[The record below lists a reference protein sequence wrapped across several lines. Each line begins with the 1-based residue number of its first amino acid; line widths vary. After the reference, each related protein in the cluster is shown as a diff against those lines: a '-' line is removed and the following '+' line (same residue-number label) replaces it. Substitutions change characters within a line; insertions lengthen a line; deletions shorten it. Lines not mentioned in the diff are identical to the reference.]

1 METVVLTMRGSS
13 RIRRLQRNLATAG
26 ISDYRLFYGVNGE
39 KSGLKASIPYEFDN
53 PGSGYLI
60 GAKHVGCSL
69 SHWMLWSALEFER
82 SDWDKVMILEDDV
95 IFRPHWKQTVDIA
108 LTKLPED
115 WDILYPGSCCARN
128 RMGRELDSNL
138 FEGMPLCTHCYI
150 VRRKALKTLLETNNE
165 VWAPIDLQMF
175 FKSKH
180 LLKTFTIFPRVVDQE
195 GCELPE

>member
-1 METVVLTMRGSS
+1 MYRHRRCCQVYERGVTGVYLVVDLTLIGV
-13 RIRRLQRNLATAG
+13 IRFRRHVA
-26 ISDYRLFYGVNGE
+26 
-39 KSGLKASIPYEFDN
+39 IPYEFDN

-82 SDWDKVMILEDDV
+82 SDWDYVMILEDD
-95 IFRPHWKQTVDIA
+95 ILFRSHWKETVDIA
-108 LTKLPED
+108 LKKLPDD
-115 WDILYPGSCCARN
+115 WDILYPGSCCTRN

-150 VRRKALKTLLETNNE
+150 VRRKALKTLIETNNE

-180 LLKTFTIFPRVVDQE
+180 LLKTFTIFPRVADQE
-195 GCELPE
+195 GCELPD

>member
-1 METVVLTMRGSS
+1 VETVVLTMRGSS

-82 SDWDKVMILEDDV
+82 SDCDKVMILEDDV
-95 IFRPHWKQTVDIA
+95 IFRSHWKETVDIA

-115 WDILYPGSCCARN
+115 WDILYPGSCCTRN

-150 VRRKALKTLLETNNE
+150 VRRKALKTLIETNNE

>member
-82 SDWDKVMILEDDV
+82 SDWDKVMILEDDA
-95 IFRPHWKQTVDIA
+95 IFRSHWKETVDIA

-115 WDILYPGSCCARN
+115 WDILYPGSCCTRN

-150 VRRKALKTLLETNNE
+150 VRRKALKTLIETNNE

>member
-1 METVVLTMRGSS
+1 METVVITMRGSS
-13 RIRRLQRNLATAG
+13 RIPRIKRNLNAAG
-26 ISDYRLFYGVNGE
+26 ISDYRIFYGVNGE

-82 SDWDKVMILEDDV
+82 SDWDYVMILEDD
-95 IFRPHWKQTVDIA
+95 ILFRSHWKETVDIA
-108 LTKLPED
+108 LKKLPDD
-115 WDILYPGSCCARN
+115 WDILYPGSCCTRN

-150 VRRKALKTLLETNNE
+150 VRKKALKTLIETNNE

-180 LLKTFTIFPRVVDQE
+180 LLKTFTIFPRVADQE
-195 GCELPE
+195 GCELPD

>member
-1 METVVLTMRGSS
+1 MRGSS

-39 KSGLKASIPYEFDN
+39 ESGLKASIPYEFDN

-95 IFRPHWKQTVDIA
+95 IFRSHWKETVDIA

-115 WDILYPGSCCARN
+115 WDILYPGSCCTRN

-150 VRRKALKTLLETNNE
+150 VRRKALKTLIETNNE

-195 GCELPE
+195 DCELPE

>member
-95 IFRPHWKQTVDIA
+95 IFRSHWKETVDIA

-115 WDILYPGSCCARN
+115 WDILYPGSCCTRN

-150 VRRKALKTLLETNNE
+150 VRRKALKTLIETNNE

>member
-1 METVVLTMRGSS
+1 METVVLAMRNSS
-13 RIRRLQRNLATAG
+13 RIPRIRRNLKNAG
-26 ISDYRLFYGVNGE
+26 IEKYRIFYGVNGQ

-69 SHWMLWSALEFER
+69 SHWMLWSALDF
-82 SDWDKVMILEDDV
+82 DPNTPDMVMILEDDA
-95 IFRPHWKQTVDIA
+95 IFRSHWKEFVERA

-115 WDILYPGSCCARN
+115 WDILYPGSCCTRN

-150 VRRKALKTLLETNNE
+150 VRKKALNTLIETNEE
-165 VWAPIDLQMF
+165 VYAPIDLQMY

-180 LLKTFTIFPRVVDQE
+180 LLKCFTIFPRVVDQE
-195 GCELPE
+195 NCELPD